1 MNNSIDAKEVE
12 LVDDVEV
19 QPNPAAGDD
28 ISTVRNHVAKNITCC
43 NAWKLRGCFLFFL
56 LVCVTVFFGI
66 VLILNSY
73 NMHGPFALL
82 SRPWVWTFLV
92 ITIFYIL
99 QVLWIIVLWKKDMIK
114 WIKRK
119 YGDQDNTRKSNILSN
134 VKSSYQRNIG
144 LNGRY
149 YLWILSMQECFESW
163 WQYFNLRSVFL
174 CNLPYEITSIICF
187 ILVMESGHRAFL
199 FGKKIWG
206 SGIDSI
212 SVIERDMQILRDV
225 YVDLFFLI
233 VPWAMIFAY
242 GIRLIP
248 SVNLQIVAM
257 PGYFLFNKLQFMMIQ
272 TIRENTHKLI
282 MQEENNES
290 HKVNRRRESIYGTD
304 RIKEIEI
311 EQNKYFPRWAKMAV
325 CGSSFTYCIML
336 ITTVIVQGTSLLRV
350 DGLCNDL
357 LKHHTEMIWHNGCKI
372 KTPFCKNMFVS
383 TCDCAAIDI
392 KSHNLTMLP
401 DRIVEMTNLRKL
413 AIRNG
418 PLMTLPDNMEKL
430 KELTDIDFQFNRL
443 KRFDVDVSKYLF
455 LNRIYIRFNT
465 ITHVHDSFWKHDT
478 VTEIEANSNIG
489 LRMPLNPKDIY
500 LPNVFYFDI
509 RNNSVLL
516 PSILGKD
523 QLPSITFLLLDGN
536 RISQNGG
543 TNIETLS
550 SNLALLG
557 LARCGLKTLPSY
569 LTDFKYLKYLNA
581 RDNNITEVPK
591 EVTNWIKD
599 TGIEAYF
606 SGNKLLCENDA
617 ENYGKYC
624 EEICSKYCWSK
635 DGNKDNYCNPDC
647 NSKECDYD
655 GGKCEF

>member
-1 MNNSIDAKEVE
+1 M
-12 LVDDVEV
+12 
-19 QPNPAAGDD
+19 
-28 ISTVRNHVAKNITCC
+28 
-43 NAWKLRGCFLFFL
+43 LFQ
-56 LVCVTVFFGI
+56 
-66 VLILNSY
+66 
-73 NMHGPFALL
+73 
-82 SRPWVWTFLV
+82 TF
-92 ITIFYIL
+92 
-99 QVLWIIVLWKKDMIK
+99 
-114 WIKRK
+114 R
-119 YGDQDNTRKSNILSN
+119 SNIDE
-134 VKSSYQRNIG
+134 
-144 LNGRY
+144 
-149 YLWILSMQECFESW
+149 M
-163 WQYFNLRSVFL
+163 
-174 CNLPYEITSIICF
+174 II
-187 ILVMESGHRAFL
+187 
-199 FGKKIWG
+199 
-206 SGIDSI
+206 
-212 SVIERDMQILRDV
+212 
-225 YVDLFFLI
+225 
-233 VPWAMIFAY
+233 
-242 GIRLIP
+242 
-248 SVNLQIVAM
+248 
-257 PGYFLFNKLQFMMIQ
+257 
-272 TIRENTHKLI
+272 
-282 MQEENNES
+282 QEENKDS
-290 HKVNRRRESIYGTD
+290 GRINRRRQSIYGTD

-372 KTPFCKNMFVS
+372 KTPFCKNMFIS
-383 TCDCAAIDI
+383 TCDCAMIDI
-392 KSHNLTMLP
+392 KSHNMTMLP
-401 DRIVEMTNLRKL
+401 DGIVEMTNLRKL

-418 PLMTLPDNMEKL
+418 PLMKVPDNMEKL
-430 KELTDIDFQFNRL
+430 KELTFIDFEFNRL
-443 KRFDVDVSKYLF
+443 KRFDVDVSKFLF
-455 LNRIYIRFNT
+455 LNRIYIRFNN

-478 VTEIEANSNIG
+478 VTEILANSNIG
-489 LRMPLNPKDIY
+489 LRMPVNPKDIY

-523 QLPSITFLLLDGN
+523 QLPSIIFLLLDGN
-536 RISQNGG
+536 RIPQNGG

-569 LTDFKYLKYLNA
+569 LTDFKYLKYLDA

-606 SGNKLLCENDA
+606 SGNELLCENDA

-635 DGNKDNYCNPDC
+635 DGNKDNYCDPSC